1 MVDKTRFEAVIA
13 LCESMAWAPDPQ
25 EVYQRMVDVSA
36 AFFECDETHLH
47 LLDFD
52 GKNFARRAHH
62 GEISTL
68 QHSSGSAF
76 SVNVGR
82 SAMLV
87 NSGNLI
93 VMNDYENPDPQDVI
107 PRSAADMGFKS
118 AVSIPLSTPQ
128 GVLGM
133 LTLVYRR
140 TLPWRE
146 EDHAYLCDI
155 GRVLG
160 VMIQRIQMTK
170 KDLELE
176 ILRERKRLSV
186 EIHDNLSQMVSSLAM
201 RSDTVQ
207 MCLEEGNYEA
217 ASAELDH
224 LGEVSREITKV
235 LRDEMLSLRAPAEFD
250 GSFAESVA
258 DALAR
263 FEAQWGVR
271 SKLVVHDD
279 QIELSGHTAL
289 QLLRIL
295 NECLSNVLRHANAQ
309 SVTVDLRKR
318 GPKVELSVHDD
329 GCGFDP
335 ALVSPE
341 RLGIRIMQERAL
353 AARGSVRIESGKE
366 GTTVHVDAVRG

>member
-1 MVDKTRFEAVIA
+1 MVDKTRLETVIA
-13 LCESMAWAPDPQ
+13 LCESMAWASEPQ
-25 EVYQRMVDVSA
+25 EVFQRIVDVSA
-36 AFFECDETHLH
+36 AFFECDEVHLH

-52 GKNFARRAHH
+52 GKNLARRAHH
-62 GEISTL
+62 GDTETL
-68 QHSSGSAF
+68 RHSSGSAF
-76 SVNVGR
+76 SANVGR
-82 SAMLV
+82 SAMLL
-87 NSGNLI
+87 NSGRLI
-93 VMNDYENPDPQDVI
+93 VMNDYENPDPADVI
-107 PRSAADMGFKS
+107 PKSAADMGFKS

-133 LTLVYRR
+133 LTLVYKRE
-140 TLPWRE
+140 LPWTS

-207 MCLEEGNYEA
+207 MCLEEGNYDA
-217 ASAELDH
+217 AAAELER
-224 LGEVSREITKV
+224 LGEVSRKITKV
-235 LRDEMLSLRAPAEFD
+235 LRDEMLSLRAPFEVE
-250 GSFAESVA
+250 GSFAENVS
-258 DALAR
+258 DLLDR
-263 FEAQWGVR
+263 FEAQWGLR
-271 SKLVVHDD
+271 TKLIVHDEA
-279 QIELSGHTAL
+279 IELSGHTAL

-295 NECLSNVLRHANAQ
+295 NECLSNVLRHANAH

-318 GPKVELSVHDD
+318 GPRVELSVRDD
-329 GCGFDP
+329 GCGFDV
-335 ALVSPE
+335 ASVAPE

-353 AARGSVRIESGKE
+353 AARGSVRIESGNQ
-366 GTTVHVDAVRG
+366 GTTVFVDAIRG

>member
-1 MVDKTRFEAVIA
+1 MVERARFEAVIA
-13 LCESMAWAPDPQ
+13 LCESMAWASDPQ

-62 GEISTL
+62 GNVSTL
-68 QHSSGSAF
+68 EHSSGSAF

-82 SAMLV
+82 SATLV
-87 NSGNLI
+87 NSGNII
-93 VMNDYENPDPQDVI
+93 VMKDYENPDPQDVI
-107 PRSAADMGFKS
+107 PPSAADMGFKS

-140 TLPWRE
+140 DLPWHE
-146 EDHAYLCDI
+146 EDHAYLRDI

-207 MCLEEGNYEA
+207 MCLEEGDYEA
-217 ASAELDH
+217 ASAELDR
-224 LGEVSREITKV
+224 LGEVSRQITKV
-235 LRDEMLSLRAPAEFD
+235 LRDEMISLRAPTELD
-250 GSFAESVA
+250 GSFAENVA
-258 DALAR
+258 NALDR
-263 FEAQWGVR
+263 FETQWGLCT
-271 SKLVVHDD
+271 KLVVHDD

-295 NECLSNVLRHANAQ
+295 NECLSNVLRHANAH
-309 SVTVDLRKR
+309 SVTVELRKR
-318 GPKVELSVHDD
+318 GPKVELSVRDD

-335 ALVSPE
+335 ASVAPE

-353 AARGSVRIESGKE
+353 AARGSVRIESGNQ
-366 GTTVHVDAVRG
+366 GTTVFVDAVRG

>member
-62 GEISTL
+62 GEVSTL
-68 QHSSGSAF
+68 EHSCGSAF

-82 SAMLV
+82 SAMLI

-107 PRSAADMGFKS
+107 PPSAADMGFKS

-140 TLPWRE
+140 DLPWRE

-207 MCLEEGNYEA
+207 MCLEEGDYEA
-217 ASAELDH
+217 ASTELER
-224 LGEVSREITKV
+224 LGEVSRKITKV
-235 LRDEMLSLRAPAEFD
+235 LRDEMISLRVPAELD
-250 GSFAESVA
+250 GSFAENVA

-271 SKLVVHDD
+271 TKLMVHDD

-309 SVTVDLRKR
+309 SVTVELRKR
-318 GPKVELSVHDD
+318 GPKVELSVRDD
-329 GCGFDP
+329 GCGFDL
-335 ALVSPE
+335 ASVAPE

-353 AARGSVRIESGKE
+353 VARGSVRIESGKE
-366 GTTVHVDAVRG
+366 GTTVHIDAVRG